1 MGNTSY
7 SCILKI
13 VGVIRATAPMSLI
26 GINFCSRSHSEVL
39 GGPTNNEVV
48 QCVCST
54 LFYFTNIIFPK
65 QILADAVLSATEKSC
80 FIFSN
85 FGGVFPITYFV
96 IVTVISFCGKES
108 RVM

>member
-1 MGNTSY
+1 MGNTSD

-13 VGVIRATAPMSLI
+13 VGAII
-26 GINFCSRSHSEVL
+26 GLQSNCPDVLDWNNFCSRSHGEVL

-65 QILADAVLSATEKSC
+65 QILADVVYQLQKNLSA
-80 FIFSN
+80 IL
-85 FGGVFPITYFV
+85 VV
-96 IVTVISFCGKES
+96 SFTS
-108 RVM
+108 R